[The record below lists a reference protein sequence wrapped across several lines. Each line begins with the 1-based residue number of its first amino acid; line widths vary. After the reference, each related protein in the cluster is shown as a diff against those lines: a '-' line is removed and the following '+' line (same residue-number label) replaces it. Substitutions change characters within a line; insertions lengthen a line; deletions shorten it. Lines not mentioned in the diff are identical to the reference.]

1 MGEQEQCRC
10 EPLWRKG
17 EWGRGSGLRSQDGH
31 PTPHLSQPSLHC
43 AMDKQLGLWHDKR
56 DSGLFDELPAKS
68 WKEKEGS
75 RGLV

>member
-1 MGEQEQCRC
+1 MEKGRMGKG
-10 EPLWRKG
+10 LWT
-17 EWGRGSGLRSQDGH
+17 EDPQDGH

-43 AMDKQLGLWHDKR
+43 AMDKQLGLWQDKR
-56 DSGLFDELPAKS
+56 DSGLSDELPAKS

>member
-1 MGEQEQCRC
+1 
-10 EPLWRKG
+10 
-17 EWGRGSGLRSQDGH
+17 
-31 PTPHLSQPSLHC
+31 
-43 AMDKQLGLWHDKR
+43 MDKQLGLWQDKR